1 MGFSAG
7 SHPQGNVNPATFRVL
22 QKNDI
27 STENLHSKNWDV
39 FMDGSM
45 PVMDFV
51 ITVCDNATSE
61 VCPVWPQCPATAHW
75 SIADPAAASGAMEE
89 IDTAFQEV
97 FSTVRS
103 CIIALIEVLRSE
115 IEPELTASKLNAINP
130 NPAN

>member
-7 SHPQGNVNPATFRVL
+7 SHPQGNVNPVTFRVL

-39 FMDGSM
+39 FTDGSM

-51 ITVCDNATSE
+51 ITVCDNAASE
-61 VCPVWPQCPATAHW
+61 VCPVWPQYSATAHW
-75 SIADPAAASGAMEE
+75 SITDPAAVSGAMEE

-103 CIIALIEVLRSE
+103 CIVALIEVLCSE
-115 IEPELTASKLNAINP
+115 IEPELIASKLNAINP